1 MTVDE
6 AIKRSGTRNILAK
19 SSTKETQRMIQPN
32 EEVLYAINANVIVKS
47 TNTLISL
54 IKSKTNGVFCIT
66 NKRIL
71 FCSSI
76 LGTLKKKQMNIKDIV
91 SIEENV
97 DGITKMGQMEIKGI
111 TEIFIIDI
119 YKLKLVDEIKECI
132 YKVQNEEK

>member
-1 MTVDE
+1 MTVAE

-47 TNTLISL
+47 TNTLIFL

-97 DGITKMGQMEIKGI
+97 K
-111 TEIFIIDI
+111 F
-119 YKLKLVDEIKECI
+119 
-132 YKVQNEEK
+132 

>member
-6 AIKRSGTRNILAK
+6 AIRKSRTRNIFAK
-19 SSTKETQRMIQPN
+19 SSTKETQRMIQSN

-47 TNTLISL
+47 TNTLISV
-54 IKSKTNGVFCIT
+54 IKNKMNGVFCIT

-76 LGTLKKKQMNIKDIV
+76 LGTLNRKEMNVKDIV
-91 SIEENV
+91 SIEEKIN
-97 DGITKMGQMEIKGI
+97 GITKMGQIEIKGI

-119 YKLKLVDEIKECI
+119 YKSKLVDEIRECI